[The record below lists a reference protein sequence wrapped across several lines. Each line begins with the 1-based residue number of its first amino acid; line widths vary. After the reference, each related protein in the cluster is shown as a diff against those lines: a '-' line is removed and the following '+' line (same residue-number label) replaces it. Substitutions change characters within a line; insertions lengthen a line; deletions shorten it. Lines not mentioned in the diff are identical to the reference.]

1 MAKELLA
8 PNGKPSN
15 LTTEQYKLVRT
26 PAFKKWFGDWE
37 NDPDN
42 ASKVIDENGE
52 PLIVYHGRSSDFA
65 IFSDRYA
72 GKYTTET
79 GKLGFFFTNSFDLAK
94 MFTKT
99 KWASPTSKQRKGA
112 NIIEVFLNIKN
123 PKTID
128 GRQFTLINNPF
139 DYRLRQIQ
147 NNFDGIIINPMPEE
161 DIESWLRI
169 FGSRGIE
176 EFKATQYVSF
186 YSNQIKLADGT
197 NTTFDSSNDDIRFE
211 KGGRTIAQT
220 PAPKKDQ
227 IKGSDI
233 NKKSSSKDLSSAKL
247 IKFDDKTIVAIKNKV
262 KEHNA
267 ENPDKK
273 INLSSAKAVVRR
285 GMGAYSKSYRPTI
298 SGGKPN
304 SRLAWGLARLNAFT
318 YKIVNGK
325 SKSGKYSQDDD
336 LINEL
341 GFKVANYNNGGEMS
355 KDIRCINCGWEWNKK
370 DSELWDMYVC
380 HKCGFDNTTFYTS
393 IPINNYSRGGQTE
406 RTNPD
411 YLKMF
416 LDL

>member
-1 MAKELLA
+1 MAKQLLA

-15 LTTEQYKLVRT
+15 LNPTQYELVRT
-26 PAFKKWFGDWE
+26 SAFKKWFGDWE

-211 KGGRTIAQT
+211 EGGIT
-220 PAPKKDQ
+220 
-227 IKGSDI
+227 
-233 NKKSSSKDLSSAKL
+233 
-247 IKFDDKTIVAIKNKV
+247 
-262 KEHNA
+262 
-267 ENPDKK
+267 
-273 INLSSAKAVVRR
+273 
-285 GMGAYSKSYRPTI
+285 
-298 SGGKPN
+298 
-304 SRLAWGLARLNAFT
+304 
-318 YKIVNGK
+318 
-325 SKSGKYSQDDD
+325 KSG
-336 LINEL
+336 
-341 GFKVANYNNGGEMS
+341 
-355 KDIRCINCGWEWNKK
+355 
-370 DSELWDMYVC
+370 
-380 HKCGFDNTTFYTS
+380 T
-393 IPINNYSRGGQTE
+393 
-406 RTNPD
+406 PD
-411 YLKMF
+411 YLRMF
-416 LDL
+416 LGK